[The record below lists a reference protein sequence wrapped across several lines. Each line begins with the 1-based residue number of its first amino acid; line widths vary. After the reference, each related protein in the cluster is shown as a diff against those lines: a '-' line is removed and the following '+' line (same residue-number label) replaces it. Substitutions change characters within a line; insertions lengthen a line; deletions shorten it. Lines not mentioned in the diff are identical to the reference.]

1 MKLTKAEKKKL
12 KKAWEESSDRVMG
25 KIKEKMTELSKDE
38 KLKKQMEKEIN
49 QWLTGITSKVVEKRE
64 EL

>member
-38 KLKKQMEKEIN
+38 KLKKQMEKEITE
-49 QWLTGITSKVVEKRE
+49 WLTGITSKVVAKKE